1 MPPQSGIDDRQL
13 VEFKELHQMSVAGE
27 PERSMPEVLRTQ
39 AGPRGPEAA
48 KSEAAEQP
56 GGEVRDRG
64 SCVYRYQHWIASA
77 I

>member
-1 MPPQSGIDDRQL
+1 M
-13 VEFKELHQMSVAGE
+13 EFKELHQMSVAGE
-27 PERSMPEVLRTQ
+27 LERSMPEVLRFQ

-56 GGEVRDRG
+56 SGEVRDRG
-64 SCVYRYQHWIASA
+64 SCAYRYQHWIASA

>member
-1 MPPQSGIDDRQL
+1 
-13 VEFKELHQMSVAGE
+13 MSVAGE

-56 GGEVRDRG
+56 GGEVRDQG

>member
-1 MPPQSGIDDRQL
+1 
-13 VEFKELHQMSVAGE
+13 MSVAGE